1 MDANAT
7 QMGGPIP
14 DPNRTVM
21 GGPEV
26 DRTVTI
32 KPVQCP
38 VCKTMNAP
46 GHWFCVECGLIF
58 AKELDGDAF
67 GAPAVQ
73 LPSLVDA
80 TGRSHTL
87 RPGRQTL
94 GRAGDILIE
103 DNRVSRIHAGITLD
117 AGVVTVEDLGS
128 TNGTQ
133 VAGEPAPPRSPV
145 PFPSGATL
153 SLGGFELR
161 LVFPGEATKTQM
173 PVGGQTRAMAAA
185 PGQIEAVAKLVCGET
200 VFSIAPGEYT
210 IGRRD
215 TCDFTVPDGFASGN
229 HGKIEADETGIY
241 YTDTGSTNGSA
252 VNGTRLE
259 PNVRTKLEMGDT
271 VRLGN
276 TDLRL
281 ES

>member
-1 MDANAT
+1 
-7 QMGGPIP
+7 MGGPLG
-14 DPNRTVM
+14 DPSRTVM
-21 GGPEV
+21 GGQAV

-46 GHWFCVECGLIF
+46 GQWFCVECGLIF
-58 AKELDGDAF
+58 GKELDGDAF
-67 GAPAVQ
+67 GAPAIQ
-73 LPSLVDA
+73 LPTLVDS
-80 TGRSHTL
+80 TGRTYVL
-87 RPGRQTL
+87 RPGRQTV

-103 DNRVSRIHAGITLD
+103 DNRVSRVHAAVALD
-117 AGVVTVEDLGS
+117 GETVIVEDMDS

-133 VAGEPAPPRSPV
+133 VAGEALPPRAPI
-145 PFPSGATL
+145 PLPPGGTL

-161 LVFPGEATKTQM
+161 LVMPDEAAKTNM
-173 PVGGQTRAMAAA
+173 PVGGQTVAMTAA
-185 PGQIEAVAKLVCGET
+185 PGQVEAVARLVIGESEFEVMLGKFT
-200 VFSIAPGEYT
+200 M
-210 IGRRD
+210 GRRD
-215 TCDFTVPDGFASGN
+215 SNDIVVPDGFASGS
-229 HGKIEADETGIY
+229 HGLLEADETGIY

-259 PNVRTKLEMGDT
+259 PNVRTKLEPGDT
-271 VRLGN
+271 LRLGN